1 MARLEDELQMVFKT
15 DAQKA
20 LLNILFTANCIRH
33 MDNARLAP
41 YDLSPQQYNILRI
54 LRGAK
59 GEPMCMHQVR
69 DRMLDRAPNATRLT
83 DKLIAKKLIVRD
95 RSEDDR
101 RMVFL
106 RISPAG
112 LALLEKVDKEST
124 KGLFVLHD
132 LLTAAESRTLNAA
145 LDRLRDHL

>member
-1 MARLEDELQMVFKT
+1 
-15 DAQKA
+15 
-20 LLNILFTANCIRH
+20 